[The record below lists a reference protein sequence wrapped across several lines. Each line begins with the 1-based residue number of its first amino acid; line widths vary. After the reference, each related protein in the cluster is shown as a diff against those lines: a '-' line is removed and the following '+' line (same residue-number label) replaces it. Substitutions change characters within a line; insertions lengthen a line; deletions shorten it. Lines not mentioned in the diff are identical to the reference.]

1 MTLDGGGS
9 LGSGALGEVKKA
21 TLNVAAKRLFFM
33 DPAALRIM
41 GVDLSNE
48 DRQAVLLNFIKECS
62 INSLLRHPNIVMF
75 HGVAVD
81 PNNEPRFLMMELMER
96 SLHDEIYPGGVVP
109 RQGEP
114 LSLARVASIL
124 LDVSRALEYL
134 HSRRPPVLHLDLKPK
149 NVLID
154 RSGTA
159 KVGDLGEA
167 HVIRSTRAETRG
179 VFGIGTP
186 VYMAPEM
193 ADPGLA
199 KGPAADMFSLG
210 VMACEMSSSR
220 PPNPGAQ
227 IVARRVIP
235 ERERRASDLAAI
247 RHEELR
253 ELVDHLVVDEADQR
267 WKATDVRS
275 FLEQILAALP
285 A

>member
-1 MTLDGGGS
+1 
-9 LGSGALGEVKKA
+9 
-21 TLNVAAKRLFFM
+21 VAAKRLFFM

-186 VYMAPEM
+186 DYMAPEM
-193 ADPGLA
+193 ADQALA
-199 KGPAADMFSLG
+199 RGPAADMFSLG
-210 VMACEMSSSR
+210 VMACEMSSGR

-235 ERERRASDLAAI
+235 ERERREPDLAAI
-247 RHEELR
+247 QHEELR
-253 ELVDHLVVDEADQR
+253 ELVDHLVVDDADQR

>member
-1 MTLDGGGS
+1 
-9 LGSGALGEVKKA
+9 
-21 TLNVAAKRLFFM
+21 M
-33 DPAALRIM
+33 DQAHLQAQRIE
-41 GVDLSNE
+41 LSDAE
-48 DRQAVLLNFIKECS
+48 RQGVLLNFIEECS

-96 SLHDEIYPGGVVP
+96 SLHDEIYPGGVTP

-114 LSLARVASIL
+114 MSLARVASIL

-186 VYMAPEM
+186 DYMAPEM
-193 ADPGLA
+193 ADQALA
-199 KGPAADMFSLG
+199 RGPAADMFSLG
-210 VMACEMSSSR
+210 VMACEMSSGR

-235 ERERRASDLAAI
+235 ERERREPDLAAI
-247 RHEELR
+247 QHEELR
-253 ELVDHLVVDEADQR
+253 ELVDHLVVDDADQR